1 MSNDEFVNEYE
12 EIVKRILNLA
22 EKAKNEGFL
31 SLEEMI
37 DKDKYHQREI
47 IDLGLRLVIDGT
59 DSQFINKILT
69 NIVNLETDTDRKIL
83 KTIEKEGILGIQEGL
98 NRRLLLILLN
108 SYVNV
113 GIEDTMK
120 QLNEEI

>member
-1 MSNDEFVNEYE
+1 MSNNEFVKNYD
-12 EIVKRILNLA
+12 EIVKRILTLA

-37 DKDKYHQREI
+37 NKDKYHQREI
-47 IDLGLRLVIDGT
+47 IDLGIRLVIDGT

-98 NRRLLLILLN
+98 NRRLLLLLLN

-113 GIEDTMK
+113 GIEDAMK

>member
-1 MSNDEFVNEYE
+1 MTNNEFVNEYE
-12 EIVKRILNLA
+12 EIVKRITALA
-22 EKAKNEGFL
+22 EKAYCEGFL

-37 DKDKYHQREI
+37 DKDKYHKREI

-69 NIVNLETDTDRKIL
+69 NIVNLEADNDRKIL

-98 NRRLLLILLN
+98 NMRLLLLLLN
-108 SYVNV
+108 SYANV
-113 GIEDTMK
+113 GIENAMK
-120 QLNEEI
+120 QYNEI